1 LETKLSGWSKRNLT
15 LIGKI
20 LIAKSVGLS
29 QLVYGAA
36 VLCVPDY
43 VCRKTKDLIY
53 KFIWSGKKDRIKR
66 ATLIGDYSDGGLKAP
81 DVDSMF
87 TSIKARWVYRLY
99 TDCSNWSLLPRM
111 YFEQFGPGWSIF
123 QMNWAAKYASSS
135 SLPLFYK
142 QVLASWIQ
150 CGGCNVKNP
159 SNFSEVRKQ
168 FLWGNKLICFRNK
181 PLFYRH
187 WIDSGIK
194 YVNDLLNIENVISV
208 DTVYRKLRR
217 THNWLAEFY
226 TVVNSIPCGWK
237 RMLQTDESRMTKV
250 KCNPMLLRF
259 DEHKGYLRDDG
270 NARSLY
276 HYLVAK
282 KHCRS
287 HMEQYWA
294 LKCGCHITNFEWQSI
309 WLLTKF
315 LEEKKLAIFRYKML
329 HNILPCRFLLH
340 RWRLADSP
348 LCNIC
353 NVQEDYEHMFIK
365 CRKIQDSWKTLCDCF
380 ERLGI
385 SNIRPCLKLLVMGYK
400 IIQSDYIELNEVLV
414 IFLFVFQELLFV
426 RRLEI
431 PNKRY

>member
-1 LETKLSGWSKRNLT
+1 
-15 LIGKI
+15 
-20 LIAKSVGLS
+20 
-29 QLVYGAA
+29 
-36 VLCVPDY
+36 
-43 VCRKTKDLIY
+43 
-53 KFIWSGKKDRIKR
+53 
-66 ATLIGDYSDGGLKAP
+66 
-81 DVDSMF
+81 
-87 TSIKARWVYRLY
+87 
-99 TDCSNWSLLPRM
+99 
-111 YFEQFGPGWSIF
+111 
-123 QMNWAAKYASSS
+123 
-135 SLPLFYK
+135 
-142 QVLASWIQ
+142 
-150 CGGCNVKNP
+150 
-159 SNFSEVRKQ
+159 
-168 FLWGNKLICFRNK
+168 
-181 PLFYRH
+181 
-187 WIDSGIK
+187 
-194 YVNDLLNIENVISV
+194 
-208 DTVYRKLRR
+208 
-217 THNWLAEFY
+217 
-226 TVVNSIPCGWK
+226 
-237 RMLQTDESRMTKV
+237 MLQTDESRMTKV

-400 IIQSDYIELNEVLV
+400 IIQTDYIELNEV
-414 IFLFVFQELLFV
+414 IFLFGIFKSYCLSDGWKSQINVTNIV
-426 RRLEI
+426 KREI
-431 PNKRY
+431 QGRNLYYKKRKLCILNKVCQTLNG